1 MRVGEINEML
11 HKTEELKALF
21 VFGQRVI
28 PFLEEIFLFIREVTP
43 LLENINAS
51 IEENLSKMPKAA
63 QQLSSVTKATELAT
77 TEILDTL
84 DGLSYK
90 SDVISSN
97 MKQLISIQRQNR
109 DEHEKIISAVNQ
121 LQKDELMATEDKNS
135 VYSRII
141 DVVRKIEKREGGES
155 STYHIDNIRH
165 AIAVLQ
171 KPEVSEELVSNSEKL
186 LESIRMDSTQIMMS
200 LQVQDITSQQL
211 AAVNSLLQTVQ
222 NRLSEIMIHFRNTEI
237 GELIS
242 SSTSRRPAPS
252 SISVNDDTAT
262 KVSSLHREIAYDHDV
277 GSALNNDPS
286 RQEQVDAILSGFQQI
301 GGSGASQND
310 IDALFGSVADNDAN
324 TNANNS
330 TASSSVP
337 SSTPSTAPPP
347 SAASTTVTPTASGER
362 TSQNDIDAL
371 FGSAG
376 DAKDVASQDDIDAL
390 FK

>member
-28 PFLEEIFLFIREVTP
+28 PFLEEVFLFIREVTP

-90 SDVISSN
+90 ADVISSN
-97 MKQLISIQRQNR
+97 MKQLIQMQRQNR
-109 DEHEKIISAVNQ
+109 SEHEKIIEAVNE
-121 LQKDELMATEDKNS
+121 LQRNETIATEEKDS

-141 DVVRKIEKREGGES
+141 DVIRKIENREGGHS
-155 STYHIDNIRH
+155 SAHYVDNIKS
-165 AIAVLQ
+165 AVAVLQ
-171 KPEVSEELVSNSEKL
+171 KPEVSEELVNNSEKL

-222 NRLSEIMIHFRNTEI
+222 NKLGEIMVHFRNTEI
-237 GELIS
+237 GELITA
-242 SSTSRRPAPS
+242 STRRP
-252 SISVNDDTAT
+252 IQEETHAT
-262 KVSSLHREIAYDHDV
+262 QVSSLHRAIAYDSDV
-277 GSALNNDPS
+277 GSALSGDPNRQNDVDSILASFHDGGASAVASAPS
-286 RQEQVDAILSGFQQI
+286 SRDVS
-301 GGSGASQND
+301 SQND
-310 IDALFGSVADNDAN
+310 IDALLSQM
-324 TNANNS
+324 NS
-330 TASSSVP
+330 AQTPPLSAAP
-337 SSTPSTAPPP
+337 PSTPTP
-347 SAASTTVTPTASGER
+347 SADPAS
-362 TSQNDIDAL
+362 QDDIDAL
-371 FGSAG
+371 FGGGKAN
-376 DAKDVASQDDIDAL
+376 DAASQDDIDAL